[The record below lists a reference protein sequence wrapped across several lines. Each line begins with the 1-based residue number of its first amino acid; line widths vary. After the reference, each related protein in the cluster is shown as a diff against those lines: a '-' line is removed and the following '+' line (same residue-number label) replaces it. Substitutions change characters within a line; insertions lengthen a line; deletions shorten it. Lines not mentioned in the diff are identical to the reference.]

1 MLFRKSSLLY
11 HSLSSLQ
18 NLAVVILSLCGSMN
32 IALPTKAFAWT
43 LIMSILILTLVIS
56 LSFAESSSSCLFI
69 GASSTCAVLHFA
81 TTMVGNRAPSM
92 ASSTKVRKFGEA
104 SVGTVVESARK
115 VPTGPDPLH
124 HNKNPT
130 GPCADISSVR
140 G

>member
-56 LSFAESSSSCLFI
+56 LSFAESSSSC
-69 GASSTCAVLHFA
+69 ASSTCAVLHFA